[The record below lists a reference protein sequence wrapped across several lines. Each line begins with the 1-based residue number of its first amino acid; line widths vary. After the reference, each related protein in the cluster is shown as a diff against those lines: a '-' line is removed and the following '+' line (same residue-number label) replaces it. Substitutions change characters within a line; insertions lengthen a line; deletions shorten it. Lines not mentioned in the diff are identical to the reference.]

1 MVWVYM
7 AWAAMVWIDLRLVS
21 LHFLRVE
28 VGIELLSLANN
39 VLNSPVVLNV
49 VSSNVALE
57 NHVTNGVSS
66 SLEFSTST
74 KLNTVGKTEASDH

>member
-1 MVWVYM
+1 MVWILMVWVYM

-39 VLNSPVVLNV
+39 VLVFNQQ
-49 VSSNVALE
+49 
-57 NHVTNGVSS
+57 GVPKS
-66 SLEFSTST
+66 
-74 KLNTVGKTEASDH
+74 